1 MNQQHPDATFTYQT
15 DEISVTQWRSVI
27 GVCQAYEKCLLD
39 GHSLSVDDFASKFP
53 EIPQQVLVQ
62 ELEQVRS
69 EVLDEPTRYDKPIE
83 HDATK
88 PDRYL
93 ILDEIRSGGMG
104 QVFRAFDRTCRRLV
118 ALKRIRSELALE
130 PHVKRRFLAEVEL
143 TADLEHPG
151 VIPIYDQSID
161 ADGREFY
168 VMRLIHGQ
176 AAGTLQQA
184 IARFHT
190 QNIDCK
196 PNESRSLGI
205 HFPETSPRR
214 TKLWNSAKRADF
226 RKLVES
232 VLVVAD
238 TTAHAHSQGIAHRDL
253 KPSNIL
259 VGPFGE
265 TLIADWGLAKRINL
279 TTTPVDQGDASDP
292 KPLSSGDNP
301 SRWSS
306 HAQGVG
312 TPGFRAPE
320 TQGECASENLVAAD
334 IYSLGAI
341 LNCVI
346 TGTVSLTEESVD
358 GKHQRIGP
366 ASILPLMAIS
376 RKAMSENVANRY
388 PTAQSMREDLS
399 NWLAGEPVSAYP
411 ESLAERIWNWPSRN
425 RLIASAMASAFLISL
440 IASGFFAWYQ
450 TVQKE
455 RLGEALQ
462 TASILLDENRRA
474 KRSIE
479 ESFAQRESLALHAIV
494 EFQSFLALNPLLQ
507 SDPQFRVVREKVL
520 LESRGFYENLAKSFD
535 QSATIDDDSLG
546 RLTDAGL
553 ALVLLENELGNFSDA
568 LRVAESAL
576 ERLRNIQH
584 RSQRLE
590 YHLGRL
596 LAFKGNIEARH
607 GLQQRGQADQEQAVG
622 YLEPLLDSSELTQ
635 EDREK
640 VLSLWSRAASPR
652 AIGFAAKGDFPSA
665 KEILQK
671 ILTRLNARESESFED
686 SLLKIQSYG
695 NLGMVHYFS
704 KDTPG
709 AYEALDRAE
718 VAAVRCASLID
729 GSVPFREVVEFEV
742 LRGTLAR
749 FKSDLMLTEGKVE
762 PALEMQKQSLRHL
775 TDALNKYPS
784 NADIQT
790 AYYNCS
796 NRLQTVLSEQ
806 GNIGQ
811 AKQLARE
818 WLELAQSIQKADY
831 RNLKTREFV
840 LLAQHTMG
848 HLSEATLEPQQAQ
861 GYYREALTTVGGLL
875 SESPESEML
884 LAQAIELNVHLI
896 RFEIQQSSIDV
907 AESYL
912 DAAIEHSVKLKSL
925 PEPNPKYVGSIKNQ
939 MQVALRILEGS
950 EHREQKQRWERRIRE
965 SGVVP

>member
-1 MNQQHPDATFTYQT
+1 MNHQHPEAMITYQT

-27 GVCQAYEKCLLD
+27 GVCHAYEKCLLD
-39 GHSLSVDDFASKFP
+39 GQFLPVEDFASKFP
-53 EIPQQVLVQ
+53 DIPQQVLAQ
-62 ELEQVRS
+62 ELERVRR
-69 EVLDEPTRYDKPIE
+69 EVLDESTGNDLLPQDGVTQGE
-83 HDATK
+83 
-88 PDRYL
+88 RYL
-93 ILDEIRSGGMG
+93 ILDLIRSGGMG
-104 QVFRAFDRTCRRLV
+104 QVFRAFDRKCGRLV

-184 IARFHT
+184 INHFHAKT
-190 QNIDCK
+190 FSSNQS
-196 PNESRSLGI
+196 ESDPLGI
-205 HFPETSPRR
+205 NSVVARPQGGTSWSSSR
-214 TKLWNSAKRADF
+214 RADF
-226 RKLVES
+226 RKLIES

-238 TTAHAHSQGIAHRDL
+238 TTAHAHSRGIAHRDL

-259 VGPFGE
+259 IGPYGE

-279 TTTPVDQGDASDP
+279 MATLAEHRDASVP
-292 KPLSSGDNP
+292 KPLRSGDNP
-301 SRWSS
+301 SKWSS
-306 HAQGVG
+306 NSQGVG

-320 TQGECASENLVAAD
+320 TQGEGASVNLVAAD

-341 LNCVI
+341 LECVV
-346 TGTVSLTEESVD
+346 GGSARGGGESAD
-358 GKHQRIGP
+358 GKHGTTSP
-366 ASILPLMAIS
+366 ASILPLMAIAQ
-376 RKAMSENVANRY
+376 KAMSSEVTQRY
-388 PTAQSMREDLS
+388 RDAQSMREDLS
-399 NWLAGEPVSAYP
+399 NWLAGEPVSAYS
-411 ESLAERIWNWPSRN
+411 ESLAERVWKWPSRH
-425 RLIASAMASAFLISL
+425 RIAASAIASALVIALVGFGWFSWFQTRQNEKLVQAFN
-440 IASGFFAWYQ
+440 
-450 TVQKE
+450 
-455 RLGEALQ
+455 
-462 TASILLDENRRA
+462 TASVLLERNQQA

-479 ESFAQRESLALHAIV
+479 ESFAQRESLALHAII
-494 EFQSFLALNPLLQ
+494 EFQSLLTLNPSLQ
-507 SDPQFRVVREKVL
+507 SDPQFWSVREKVL
-520 LESRGFYENLAKSFD
+520 KESRAFYESLSNSFD
-535 QSATIDDDSLG
+535 QSEKFDDRSLG
-546 RLTDAGL
+546 RLTDAAL

-568 LRVAESAL
+568 IRIADSACQ
-576 ERLRNIQH
+576 RLRNVKQ
-584 RSQRLE
+584 SSSRLE
-590 YHLGRL
+590 YHLGRML
-596 LAFKGNIEARH
+596 TFKGNIESRH
-607 GLQQRGQADQEQAVG
+607 GWQQQGQADQEQAVG
-622 YLEPLLDSSELTQ
+622 YLEPLLDSSDLTQ
-635 EDREK
+635 EDRQK
-640 VLSLWSRAASPR
+640 ALSLWSRAASPR
-652 AIGFAAKGDFPSA
+652 AIAFAAKGDFQSA
-665 KEILQK
+665 KELLQK

-695 NLGMVHYFS
+695 NLGMVRFFS
-704 KDTPG
+704 KDTLG
-709 AYEALDRAE
+709 AYEALERAQE
-718 VAAVRCASLID
+718 ACVRCASLID

-742 LRGTLAR
+742 LRGTLVR
-749 FKSDLMLTEGKVE
+749 FKSDLMLTEGKLE
-762 PALEMQKQSLRHL
+762 PALEMQKQSLRQL

-811 AKQLARE
+811 AKQLARQ
-818 WLELAQSIQKADY
+818 WLELALKIQMADQK
-831 RNLKTREFV
+831 NLKTREFV

-861 GYYREALTTVGGLL
+861 GYYREALSTVGGLL
-875 SESPESEML
+875 SESPDSQAL
-884 LAQAIELNVHLI
+884 LAQTIELNVHMI
-896 RFEIQQSSIDV
+896 RFEIQQSTIDI

-950 EHREQKQRWERRIRE
+950 EHREQEQRWERRIRE